1 MKIEKQDDNLVVF
14 LNKKIAPK
22 NINNKIELEKNFQ
35 KIFNK
40 LNNIYNL
47 DLNGNYEIN
56 IYDNKEYGII
66 LEIKKEEIE
75 YFDYYDTIDMH
86 LNISKYKDILYKT
99 SNITKNTNIYEY
111 KGEIYIEPINTDFNN
126 LGIIIENSEIIYG
139 EKAHTIKKKGK
150 KLNRKHL
157 KVENLI

>member
-1 MKIEKQDDNLVVF
+1 MKIEKHDDNLVVF

-99 SNITKNTNIYEY
+99 TNIIKNTNIYEY
-111 KGEIYIEPINTDFNN
+111 KGELYIEPIDIEFNK
-126 LGIIIENSEIIYG
+126 LGILIENGEIIYG
-139 EKAHTIKKKGK
+139 KKAYIIKKKGK
-150 KLNRKHL
+150 KLDRKSL

>member
-1 MKIEKQDDNLVVF
+1 MKIEKHDDNLVVF

-22 NINNKIELEKNFQ
+22 NINNKIELEKYFQ

-56 IYDNKEYGII
+56 IYNNEYGII
-66 LEIKKEEIE
+66 LELKKEEIE

-86 LNISKYKDILYKT
+86 LNVSKYKDILYKT
-99 SNITKNTNIYEY
+99 TNIINNINIYEY
-111 KGEIYIEPINTDFNN
+111 KGELYIEPIDADFNR
-126 LGIIIENSEIIYG
+126 LGIIIENSEIVYG
-139 EKAHTIKKKGK
+139 KKAYTIKKKGK
-150 KLNRKHL
+150 KLDRKSL